1 METSI
6 RPLTLG
12 EILDRTEQLY
22 RTHFLLFAGIFAI
35 YAGIQLVMNLL
46 LVGEKELLALW
57 HLTEK
62 LQWLTWT
69 TTGLSILLIFLL
81 LGTSIAAI
89 SRAVAW
95 VHLDQPATIR
105 GAYMSILPRI
115 GRYLWLMTITAFLVW
130 TPLVIVYAG
139 YFGFMAY
146 HIKGFGTP
154 GGVANQQAAMSDPK
168 NVLLIGAAS
177 VIFFLLLMPA
187 LAYTTLMGLRYS
199 LAVPV
204 CVVEGL
210 KARPSLRRGVE
221 LVKGAR
227 GRIFVLALLIG
238 AIKLVLVGVTQIF
251 VFVSVFK
258 HHGQVS
264 TAITILS
271 QIVSFFTTTFLGPIY
286 ATGITLFYYD
296 QRVRKEGFDIE
307 WMMQAAG
314 LTVPAPPPAEPQ
326 AEPWL
331 ALDSHFEPP
340 PAESL
345 TVDPPS
351 LAPPHVDSASEPHD
365 PGESA

>member
-12 EILDRTEQLY
+12 EILDRTAQLY
-22 RTHFLLFAGIFAI
+22 RTHFVLFAGIFAI
-35 YAGIQLVMNLL
+35 FAGVQLVMNLV
-46 LVGEKELLALW
+46 LVGMKELFILW

-69 TTGLSILLIFLL
+69 AAAFSILLAFLL

-115 GRYLWLMTITAFLVW
+115 GRYLWLMTITALLVW
-130 TPLVIVYAG
+130 TPCVLVYAG
-139 YFGFMAY
+139 YFGFMVY
-146 HIKGFGTP
+146 HFKGFGTTA
-154 GGVANQQAAMSDPK
+154 GIANQQAAMADPK
-168 NVLLIGAAS
+168 NAMIIGIASLIFIALLT
-177 VIFFLLLMPA
+177 PA
-187 LAYTTLMGLRYS
+187 LIYTVLMGIRYS

-210 KARPSLRRGVE
+210 KARPSLRRGVD

-227 GRIFVLALLIG
+227 ARIFVLGLLIG
-238 AIKLVLVGVTQIF
+238 AIKLSVVGVTQLF

-258 HHGQVS
+258 HHGEVS
-264 TAITILS
+264 TTITILS

-296 QRVRKEGFDIE
+296 QRVRKEGFDID

-314 LTVPAPPPAEPQ
+314 LIVPAQPPPSPVPHPNFPPLPAAEP
-326 AEPWL
+326 
-331 ALDSHFEPP
+331 
-340 PAESL
+340 
-345 TVDPPS
+345 PS
-351 LAPPHVDSASEPHD
+351 PVPLSEPHH
-365 PGESA
+365 PGDHE

>member
-1 METSI
+1 MESSL

-12 EILDRTEQLY
+12 EILDRTAQLY
-22 RTHFLLFAGIFAI
+22 RTNFLLFAGIFAL
-35 YAGIQLVMNLL
+35 YAGIQLVLNLL
-46 LVGEKELLALW
+46 LIGLKELLSLW

-62 LQWLTWT
+62 LQVVTWT
-69 TTGLSILLIFLL
+69 LTGLTILFLFLL

-89 SRAVAW
+89 NRAVAW
-95 VHLDQPATIR
+95 LHLDQPATIR
-105 GAYMSILPRI
+105 GAYRSVLPRL

-130 TPLVIVYAG
+130 TPIVILYAG
-139 YFGFMAY
+139 YFGFMKY

-154 GGVANQQAAMSDPK
+154 AGVAAQQAAMSDPK
-168 NVLLIGAAS
+168 NMAVIAIASLLFFVLFI
-177 VIFFLLLMPA
+177 PA
-187 LAYTTLMGLRYS
+187 LVYTTLMALRYS
-199 LAVPV
+199 LALPV

-227 GRIFVLALLIG
+227 GRIFVLGLLIG
-238 AIKLVLVGVTQIF
+238 AIKLAVVGATQIF
-251 VFVSVFK
+251 VFISVFK
-258 HHGQVS
+258 HPGQVS
-264 TAITILS
+264 TVITILS

-314 LTVPAPPPAEPQ
+314 LTVPTPQPAEPPA

-331 ALDSHFEPP
+331 ALDSHFDPPPPEPP
-340 PAESL
+340 SAE
-345 TVDPPS
+345 PPS
-351 LAPPHVDSASEPHD
+351 PALHPEPPD
-365 PGESA
+365 PGDNE